1 MKFIITLSIALCCAT
16 FASAQTSK
24 QTAES
29 NQVYSVA
36 QKMPVFM
43 GGNGAFEKYIA
54 KNLRYPKK
62 AKDKKIQGKVYVSMI
77 IEKDGSVKNVQVA
90 RGTSSP
96 ELNAE
101 AVRVLAASP
110 KWTPGQQNGK
120 VVRVYQ
126 MVPVEFSLL

>member
-16 FASAQTSK
+16 IASAQTSK

-77 IEKDGSVKNVQVA
+77 IEKDGSVKNVKA
-90 RGTSSP
+90 ERGASP

-101 AVRVLAASP
+101 AVRIVSSSP

-120 VVRVYQ
+120 AVRVYQ
-126 MVPVEFSLL
+126 MVPIEFSLL

>member
-1 MKFIITLSIALCCAT
+1 MKYTLALFAALSCA
-16 FASAQTSK
+16 SLSQAQTK
-24 QTAES
+24 PAADA
-29 NQVYSVA
+29 NMVYSVA
-36 QKMPVFM
+36 QKMPVFP
-43 GGNGAFEKYIA
+43 GGEKAFGQYLN

-62 AKDKKIQGKVYVSMI
+62 AKDKKIQGKVFVSMI

-101 AVRVLAASP
+101 AVRVLAVSP

-126 MVPVEFSLL
+126 MVPIEFSLL